1 MNTSKNL
8 AKHTYELLLSAINIL
23 VTFYCI
29 YSKNMYIQY
38 VVAFIMTFIAFLLFS
53 AKRLSLKLYTACT
66 IVVCLF
72 LMLFLFFFA
81 NAFYTDILNAYITHL
96 LLLCS
101 SAYIRKKSIPI
112 TNSLYFKTQL
122 SFQRKKLQLTRS
134 ILTTAFLLQR
144 FKALILSYV
153 ILSTSL
159 ALFQN
164 PGALR
169 TNRFAEVYPNDTY
182 LLVKS

>member
-38 VVAFIMTFIAFLLFS
+38 VVTFIMTFIAFLLFS

-72 LMLFLFFFA
+72 LMLFLLCKR
-81 NAFYTDILNAYITHL
+81 ILYRHL
-96 LLLCS
+96 KCLYHTPIIALL
-101 SAYIRKKSIPI
+101 
-112 TNSLYFKTQL
+112 
-122 SFQRKKLQLTRS
+122 
-134 ILTTAFLLQR
+134 
-144 FKALILSYV
+144 
-153 ILSTSL
+153 
-159 ALFQN
+159 
-164 PGALR
+164 
-169 TNRFAEVYPNDTY
+169 
-182 LLVKS
+182 